1 MNLRKDHYRDTEVVL
16 RSRRASQ
23 KERTRLT
30 RAKGGARGEHAA
42 RRSKRTLRTRLE
54 KKVPAQ
60 RDGCARDR
68 RVAGDGRTDG
78 RKANRER
85 AGLGASTRR
94 GDRKEHCER
103 KKLVGELTDGARR
116 PTSSEKRRESQRER
130 RSPRSRIV
138 HARCSPKI
146 RSMQQAAADGEIIE
160 IEKNAANT
168 RKMVA
173 HGARRRIDGRF
184 AAVDELQ

>member
-1 MNLRKDHYRDTEVVL
+1 MNLRKDHYRDTEVLL

-78 RKANRER
+78 RTEGESR
-85 AGLGASTRR
+85 AR
-94 GDRKEHCER
+94 
-103 KKLVGELTDGARR
+103 GARG
-116 PTSSEKRRESQRER
+116 EHAAR
-130 RSPRSRIV
+130 RSKGTLRT
-138 HARCSPKI
+138 K
-146 RSMQQAAADGEIIE
+146 E
-160 IEKNAANT
+160 
-168 RKMVA
+168 
-173 HGARRRIDGRF
+173 ARRRIDGRC
-184 AAVDELQ
+184 AAADELGKAARVAKRTPFTSKSDCSRAMLAEDTIDAAGGGGRRDHRDRKECC